1 MIRRLMQEIREYRGA
16 AIAAPLFMVG
26 EVILELSL
34 PYIMSIIVDKG
45 VQGGNMDIVYRY
57 GLIMIMCAFASMF
70 CGIMS
75 GNMAAYASTGFA
87 RNLRD
92 DMFRSIQTFSFANI
106 DHFSTSGLMTRLG
119 TDTNNVQM
127 AFMMILRMCIRAP
140 LTIIVA
146 MFMTLMISPSLSR
159 IFVVAFILLAC
170 ALAFITVNSYK
181 RFSVVFKQYDNLNE
195 SVQEN
200 VTNIRVVKAFVKEK
214 DETEKFQKAARKL
227 QHLFERAEALIVLNG
242 PVMSLAANGCMIALS
257 WFGAHL
263 IAGGELGTGQLMS
276 MFTYTMNILM
286 GLMMLSMIF
295 VMLTMS
301 AASARRIVE
310 VLEEK
315 PSITNPENPL
325 MEIPDGSIDFN
336 HVSFGYFEGEDKHV
350 LHDIDLHIRSG
361 ETIGIIG
368 ATGSGKSTLTMMI
381 PRLYDVDEG
390 AVCVGGHDVKEY
402 DLTALRDSVSMVLQK
417 NVLFSG
423 SIKDNL
429 RWGNENATDEEMI
442 QACVSAAADD
452 FIRTFPD
459 GYDTHIEQGG
469 TNVSGGQKQ
478 RLCIARALLKNPRIL
493 ILDDSTSAVDTATD
507 ARIRKAFREY
517 LPEVTKI
524 IISQRISS
532 IEDADRILVL
542 DDGIIN
548 GFDTPENLL
557 KNNEIYQEIYETQK
571 KGGSGND

>member
-1 MIRRLMQEIREYRGA
+1 
-16 AIAAPLFMVG
+16 
-26 EVILELSL
+26 
-34 PYIMSIIVDKG
+34 
-45 VQGGNMDIVYRY
+45 
-57 GLIMIMCAFASMF
+57 
-70 CGIMS
+70 
-75 GNMAAYASTGFA
+75 
-87 RNLRD
+87 
-92 DMFRSIQTFSFANI
+92 
-106 DHFSTSGLMTRLG
+106 FSTSGLMTRLG
-119 TDTNNVQM
+119 TDATNVQN

-181 RFSVVFKQYDNLNE
+181 RFSVVFKQYDNLHE

-214 DETEKFQKAARKL
+214 DETEKFRKAARKL

-452 FIRTFPD
+452 FILAFPD

-542 DDGIIN
+542 DDGNIN